1 MSQKSLE
8 QIDADIQKY
17 EDKIA
22 QFKKKISA
30 LQKKRIEIK
39 NSQILTA
46 VGQLDMSIDEVIEY
60 IALIKGDNSDKKQE
74 VNS

>member
-22 QFKKKISA
+22 QLKNKISA
-30 LQKKRIEIK
+30 LRKKRTEIK

>member
-30 LQKKRIEIK
+30 LHKKRTEIQ

-46 VGQLDMSIDEVIEY
+46 IDKLNMPLDEVIEY
-60 IALIKGDNSDKKQE
+60 ISLIKDDKKQE

>member
-22 QFKKKISA
+22 QLKNKISA
-30 LQKKRIEIK
+30 LRKKRTAIQ
-39 NSQILTA
+39 NTQILTA
-46 VGQLDMSIDEVIEY
+46 IDKLNMPLEEVIEY
-60 IALIKGDNSDKKQE
+60 ISLIKDDKNQE

>member
-17 EDKIA
+17 EDKIS
-22 QFKKKISA
+22 QLKNKISA
-30 LQKKRIEIK
+30 LRKKRTEIK

>member
-30 LQKKRIEIK
+30 LQKKRTEIK

-46 VGQLDMSIDEVIEY
+46 IDKLNMPLDEVIEY
-60 IALIKGDNSDKKQE
+60 ISLIKNDNSGNKQE
-74 VNS
+74 VNL

>member
-8 QIDADIQKY
+8 QIEADIQKY

-30 LQKKRIEIK
+30 LQKKRTEIQ
-39 NSQILTA
+39 NTQILTA
-46 VGQLDMSIDEVIEY
+46 IDKLNMPLDEVIEY

-74 VNS
+74 VNL

>member
-22 QFKKKISA
+22 QLKNKIAA
-30 LQKKRIEIK
+30 LRKKRIEIK

>member
-22 QFKKKISA
+22 QLKNKISA
-30 LQKKRIEIK
+30 LRKKRTEIK

-46 VGQLDMSIDEVIEY
+46 IDKLNMPLEEVIEY
-60 IALIKGDNSDKKQE
+60 ISLIKDEKQE

>member
-22 QFKKKISA
+22 QFKKKISG
-30 LQKKRIEIK
+30 LQKKRTEIQ

-46 VGQLDMSIDEVIEY
+46 IDKLNMPLDEVIEY
-60 IALIKGDNSDKKQE
+60 ISLIKDDKKQE

>member
-22 QFKKKISA
+22 QLKNKIAA
-30 LQKKRIEIK
+30 LRKKRTEIK